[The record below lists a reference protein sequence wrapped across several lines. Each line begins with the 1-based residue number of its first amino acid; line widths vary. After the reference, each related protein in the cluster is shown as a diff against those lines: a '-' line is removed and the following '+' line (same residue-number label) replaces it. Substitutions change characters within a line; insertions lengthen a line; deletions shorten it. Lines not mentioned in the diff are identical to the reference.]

1 MKKNLR
7 KNILL
12 VEDDELFREA
22 INNFLAE
29 KYEVTFAESAEQ
41 AQAIL
46 ATTVPD
52 LILLDITLPGMNGV
66 DLLKAIKSS
75 WPDLPVIMLTAIGR
89 IPKVVES
96 IKLGAYDYLTKPID
110 AEELLLTIEQAL
122 ESSEMRRELEQRR
135 KLQLAKNVE
144 YKIVGTSA
152 GIDKIRKEIE
162 VVGKADATV
171 LLEGETGTGKEL
183 VARALHAA
191 SPRASGPFVAINCGA
206 IPKELMES
214 ELFGHQ
220 RGAFTGAQKD
230 QLGKFQ
236 LAHHGTLLL
245 DEISELSA
253 EAQTKLLRAV
263 EEQEFYPV
271 GSAEIARVDV
281 RIIASTNRNLRKMV
295 ERKLFRD
302 DLFFRLNVYAMAL
315 PPLRERGDDILIL
328 AEHFIAYFNQ
338 KFGKNF
344 QTTSPSAKAILLEHP
359 WPGNVRELRNLI
371 ERIILSK
378 EGIVITKEH
387 LQFLAAAAPVTTAE
401 TSFQL
406 PDHGIDFE
414 EMEKSL
420 LLQALKKA
428 KWNKTRAAK
437 LLHLSPP
444 TFYYRL
450 EKYGLNE
457 RLS

>member
-1 MKKNLR
+1 MKKHLR

-29 KYEVTFAESAEQ
+29 KYEVTFAGSAEE

-52 LILLDITLPGMNGV
+52 LILLDITLPGMSGI
-66 DLLKAIKSS
+66 DLLREIKSS
-75 WPDLPVIMLTAIGR
+75 RPDLPAIMLTAIGR

-96 IKLGAYDYLTKPID
+96 IRLGAYDYLTKPLD
-110 AEELLLTIEQAL
+110 AEELLLTIEKAL
-122 ESSEMRRELEQRR
+122 ESAEMWHELEQRR

-144 YKIVGTSA
+144 YRIVGASA
-152 GIDKIRKEIE
+152 GIDKIRQEIQM
-162 VVGKADATV
+162 VGKEDATI

-236 LAHHGTLLL
+236 LAHRGTLLL
-245 DEISELSA
+245 DEISELTA

-263 EEQEFYPV
+263 EELEFYPV
-271 GSAEIARVDV
+271 GGAEMARVDV
-281 RIIASTNRNLRKMV
+281 RIIASTNRNLREMV
-295 ERKLFRD
+295 ERKQFRD

-315 PPLRERGDDILIL
+315 PPLRERGNDILIL
-328 AEHFIAYFNQ
+328 AQHFIAHFNQ
-338 KFGKNF
+338 KFGKSF
-344 QTTSPSAKAILLEHP
+344 QTISPEAQEFLLEYS

-378 EGIVITKEH
+378 EGAAITKEH
-387 LQFLAAAAPVTTAE
+387 LRILTSAAPAAPPE
-401 TSFQL
+401 TSFLL
-406 PDHGIDFE
+406 PDNGLDFE
-414 EMEKSL
+414 EVEKNL
-420 LLQALKKA
+420 IAQALQKA

-437 LLHLSPP
+437 LLNLSSP
-444 TFYYRL
+444 TFSYRL
-450 EKYGLNE
+450 EKYGLKE
-457 RLS
+457 RPS

>member
-1 MKKNLR
+1 MKKNLH

-46 ATTVPD
+46 ETTVPD
-52 LILLDITLPGMNGV
+52 LILLDITLPGMNGI
-66 DLLKAIKSS
+66 DLLRDIKNS
-75 WPDLPVIMLTAIGR
+75 WADLPVIILTAIGR

-96 IKLGAYDYLTKPID
+96 IKHGAYDYLTKPID

-122 ESSEMRRELEQRR
+122 ESSEIRRELEQRR

-152 GIDKIRKEIE
+152 GINKIRKEIQ

-206 IPKELMES
+206 IPKDLMES

-230 QLGKFQ
+230 QIGKFQ

-271 GSAEIARVDV
+271 GSAEMARVDV
-281 RIIASTNRNLRKMV
+281 RIIASTNRNLREMV
-295 ERKLFRD
+295 ERKLFRE

-315 PPLRERGDDILIL
+315 PPLRGRAEDILIL
-328 AEHFIAYFNQ
+328 AQHFIEYYNL

-344 QTTSPSAKAILLEHP
+344 QNFSPEAKAILWEHP

-371 ERIILSK
+371 ERLILSK
-378 EGIVITKEH
+378 EGTVITKEH
-387 LQFLAAAAPVTTAE
+387 LQFLVSAAPVMPAE
-401 TSFQL
+401 TFFLL
-406 PDHGIDFE
+406 PENGIDFE

-420 LLQALKKA
+420 ISQALQKA

-437 LLHLSPP
+437 LLNLSPP
-444 TFYYRL
+444 TFSYRL

>member
-1 MKKNLR
+1 MKKNHR
-7 KNILL
+7 KKVLL

-29 KYEVTFAESAEQ
+29 KYEVTFAESAEE

-52 LILLDITLPGMNGV
+52 LILLDITLPGMNGI
-66 DLLKAIKSS
+66 DLLRDIKSS
-75 WPDLPVIMLTAIGR
+75 WPDLAVIMLTAIGR

-110 AEELLLTIEQAL
+110 AEELLLTIERAL

-144 YKIVGTSA
+144 YRIVGASA
-152 GIDKIRKEIE
+152 SIDKIRQEIQM
-162 VVGKADATV
+162 VGKEDATI

-236 LAHHGTLLL
+236 LAHRGTLLL

-271 GSAEIARVDV
+271 GGAEMAKVDV
-281 RIIASTNRNLRKMV
+281 RIIASTNRNLREMV
-295 ERKLFRD
+295 ERKLFRE

-328 AEHFIAYFNQ
+328 TEHFIAYFNQ
-338 KFGKNF
+338 KFGKKF
-344 QTTSPSAKAILLEHP
+344 QTLSPSAKAILLKHP
-359 WPGNVRELRNLI
+359 WQGNVRELRNLI

-378 EGIVITKEH
+378 EGTVITKEH
-387 LQFLAAAAPVTTAE
+387 LQFLAAAAPVTAAE
-401 TSFQL
+401 TFFQL
-406 PDHGIDFE
+406 PDNGIDFE
-414 EMEKSL
+414 KMEKSL
-420 LLQALKKA
+420 MLQALKKA
-428 KWNKTRAAK
+428 KWNKAKAAK
-437 LLHLSPP
+437 LLHLSSP

>member
-1 MKKNLR
+1 MKKNQR

-22 INNFLAE
+22 IDNFLAE
-29 KYEVTFAESAEQ
+29 KYEVTFAESAEH

-46 ATTVPD
+46 ATSVPD
-52 LILLDITLPGMNGV
+52 LILLDITLPGKDGI
-66 DLLKAIKSS
+66 DLLRDIKSS
-75 WPDLPVIMLTAIGR
+75 GLDLPVIMLTAIGR
-89 IPKVVES
+89 IPKVVEA
-96 IKLGAYDYLTKPID
+96 IKLGAYNYLTKPLG
-110 AEELLLTIEQAL
+110 AEELLLTIAQAL
-122 ESSEMRRELEQRR
+122 ESTEMRRELEQRR

-144 YKIVGTSA
+144 YKIVGASA
-152 GIDKIRKEIE
+152 GMDKIRQEIL

-191 SPRASGPFVAINCGA
+191 SPRASGLFVAINCGA

-220 RGAFTGAQKD
+220 RGAFTGAQRD

-271 GSAEIARVDV
+271 GSAEMARVDV
-281 RIIASTNRNLRKMV
+281 RIIASTNRNLREMV
-295 ERKLFRD
+295 ERKLFRE

-315 PPLRERGDDILIL
+315 PPLRERGEDIFIL
-328 AEHFIAYFNQ
+328 AEHFMAYFNQ

-344 QTTSPSAKAILLEHP
+344 QALSPEAKTILAEHL

-371 ERIILSK
+371 ERIILAE
-378 EGIVITKEH
+378 EGTVITKEH
-387 LQFLAAAAPVTTAE
+387 LRVLTSAAPATPAE

-406 PDHGIDFE
+406 PDTGIDFE
-414 EMEKSL
+414 EMEKNL
-420 LLQALKKA
+420 ILQALKKA
-428 KWNKTRAAK
+428 KGNKTRAAK
-437 LLHLSPP
+437 LLHLSSP

-450 EKYGLNE
+450 EKYGL
-457 RLS
+457 

>member
-29 KYEVTFAESAEQ
+29 KYEATFAESAEQ

-46 ATTVPD
+46 ETAVPD
-52 LILLDITLPGMNGV
+52 LVLLDITLPGMNGV

-122 ESSEMRRELEQRR
+122 ESTEIRRELEQRR

-144 YKIVGTSA
+144 YKIVGASA
-152 GIDKIRKEIE
+152 AIDKIRKEIQI
-162 VVGKADATV
+162 VGKADATV
-171 LLEGETGTGKEL
+171 LVEGETGTGKEL
-183 VARALHAA
+183 VARALHAT

-206 IPKELMES
+206 IPKDLMES

-236 LAHHGTLLL
+236 LAHRGTLLL
-245 DEISELSA
+245 DEISELTA

-263 EEQEFYPV
+263 
-271 GSAEIARVDV
+271 
-281 RIIASTNRNLRKMV
+281 
-295 ERKLFRD
+295 
-302 DLFFRLNVYAMAL
+302 
-315 PPLRERGDDILIL
+315 
-328 AEHFIAYFNQ
+328 
-338 KFGKNF
+338 
-344 QTTSPSAKAILLEHP
+344 
-359 WPGNVRELRNLI
+359 
-371 ERIILSK
+371 
-378 EGIVITKEH
+378 
-387 LQFLAAAAPVTTAE
+387 
-401 TSFQL
+401 
-406 PDHGIDFE
+406 
-414 EMEKSL
+414 
-420 LLQALKKA
+420 
-428 KWNKTRAAK
+428 
-437 LLHLSPP
+437 
-444 TFYYRL
+444 
-450 EKYGLNE
+450 
-457 RLS
+457 

>member
-1 MKKNLR
+1 
-7 KNILL
+7 
-12 VEDDELFREA
+12 
-22 INNFLAE
+22 
-29 KYEVTFAESAEQ
+29 
-41 AQAIL
+41 
-46 ATTVPD
+46 
-52 LILLDITLPGMNGV
+52 
-66 DLLKAIKSS
+66 
-75 WPDLPVIMLTAIGR
+75 
-89 IPKVVES
+89 VVES

-110 AEELLLTIEQAL
+110 AEELLLTITRAL

-144 YKIVGTSA
+144 YKIVGA
-152 GIDKIRKEIE
+152 GAAIDKIRKEIQ

-183 VARALHAA
+183 VAWALHAA
-191 SPRASGPFVAINCGA
+191 SPRASGLFVAINCGA

-214 ELFGHQ
+214 ELFGHE

-230 QLGKFQ
+230 QIGKFQ

-245 DEISELSA
+245 DEISELSP

-271 GSAEIARVDV
+271 GSAEMARVDV
-281 RIIASTNRNLRKMV
+281 RIIASTNRNLREMV
-295 ERKLFRD
+295 ERKLFRE

-315 PPLRERGDDILIL
+315 PPLRGRAEDILIL

-344 QTTSPSAKAILLEHP
+344 QTISPEAKEVLLEHS

-371 ERIILSK
+371 ERLILYE
-378 EGIVITKEH
+378 EGTAITKQH
-387 LQFLAAAAPVTTAE
+387 LRFLTSAAPVTPAE
-401 TSFQL
+401 TTFLL
-406 PDHGIDFE
+406 PDNGIDFE
-414 EMEKSL
+414 ELEKRL
-420 LLQALKKA
+420 MLQALKKA
-428 KWNKTRAAK
+428 KWNKTKAAQ

-457 RLS
+457 RLA

>member
-29 KYEVTFAESAEQ
+29 KYEVTFAESAEH

-52 LILLDITLPGMNGV
+52 LILLDITLPGRGGI
-66 DLLKAIKSS
+66 DLLRDIKIS

-96 IKLGAYDYLTKPID
+96 IKLGAYDYLTKPPD
-110 AEELLLTIEQAL
+110 AEELLLRIRQAL

-144 YKIVGTSA
+144 YRILGTSA
-152 GIDKIRKEIE
+152 GIDKVREEILI
-162 VVGKADATV
+162 VGKEDATV

-214 ELFGHQ
+214 EMFGHQ

-253 EAQTKLLRAV
+253 EAQSKLLRAV
-263 EEQEFYPV
+263 EAQEFYPV
-271 GSAEIARVDV
+271 GSAEMVRVDV
-281 RIIASTNRNLRKMV
+281 RIIAATNRNLREMV
-295 ERKLFRD
+295 ERKLFRE
-302 DLFFRLNVYAMAL
+302 DLFFRLNVYVMAL
-315 PPLRERGDDILIL
+315 PPLRERQKDILVL

-344 QTTSPSAKAILLEHP
+344 QTFSPEAKAILLEHS

-371 ERIILSK
+371 ERITLYEK
-378 EGIVITKEH
+378 GTVITKEH
-387 LQFLAAAAPVTTAE
+387 LRFLAPAAPVTSAE
-401 TSFQL
+401 ISLQL
-406 PDHGIDFE
+406 PDNGIDLE

-420 LLQALKKA
+420 MLQALRKA
-428 KWNKTRAAK
+428 KWNKAKAAK
-437 LLHLSPP
+437 LLHLSAP

>member
-7 KNILL
+7 KKILL

-46 ATTVPD
+46 EASVPD
-52 LILLDITLPGMNGV
+52 LILLDITLPGRDGI
-66 DLLKAIKSS
+66 DLLRDIKNSG
-75 WPDLPVIMLTAIGR
+75 PDLPVIMLTAVGR

-96 IKLGAYDYLTKPID
+96 IKLGAHDYLTKPLD
-110 AEELLLTIEQAL
+110 AEELLLTIARAL

-144 YKIVGTSA
+144 YKIVGASA
-152 GIDKIRKEIE
+152 GIDKIRKEIQ

-245 DEISELSA
+245 DEISELPP

-271 GSAEIARVDV
+271 GSAEMARVDV
-281 RIIASTNRNLRKMV
+281 RIIASTNRNLREMV
-295 ERKLFRD
+295 ERKLFRE

-315 PPLRERGDDILIL
+315 PPLRGRAEDILIL
-328 AEHFIAYFNQ
+328 AQHFIEYYNL

-344 QTTSPSAKAILLEHP
+344 QTLSPEAKEILLEHS

-371 ERIILSK
+371 ERLVLYE
-378 EGIVITKEH
+378 EGTVITKQH
-387 LQFLAAAAPVTTAE
+387 LRFLTSAAPVTPAE

-406 PDHGIDFE
+406 PDNGIDFE

-420 LLQALKKA
+420 MLQALEKA
-428 KWNKTRAAK
+428 KWNKTKAAK

-450 EKYGLNE
+450 EKHGLNE